1 MHWGQRM
8 GSDPCFWG
16 QHRVSIILSGQALQT
31 YTIHYIS
38 SAGALLEALRLCWPA
53 AQHRI
58 APWKVERP
66 LAAVPPPRPWLYCLE
81 RK

>member
-31 YTIHYIS
+31 YTVHIQCGGLARS
-38 SAGALLEALRLCWPA
+38 TEALLAGGPA
-53 AQHRI
+53 PDTV
-58 APWKVERP
+58 APWKIERP